1 MVEVPVMVGLVVIAV
16 VTDTKVVVFV
26 VVVVVV
32 VAIAGVV
39 GVIAVVTDV
48 RGDCGVVP
56 AVLQELSR
64 TAVKTEHTSNSRF
77 IFTLPYSVVSVNG
90 KASISLLYHKAA
102 LKA

>member
-16 VTDTKVVVFV
+16 VTDTKVVVF

-77 IFTLPYSVVSVNG
+77 IFTLPYSVVSVSG

>member
-39 GVIAVVTDV
+39 GVIAVVADV
-48 RGDCGVVP
+48 WGDCGVVP

-64 TAVKTEHTSNSRF
+64 TAVKTEHTSNIRF
-77 IFTLPYSVVSVNG
+77 IFTCLTVLYQSTG
-90 KASISLLYHKAA
+90 KHR
-102 LKA
+102 

>member
-32 VAIAGVV
+32 AIAGVV
-39 GVIAVVTDV
+39 GVIAVVADV

-64 TAVKTEHTSNSRF
+64 TAVKTEHTSNIRF
-77 IFTLPYSVVSVNG
+77 IFTCLTVLYQSTG
-90 KASISLLYHKAA
+90 KHR
-102 LKA
+102 

>member
-16 VTDTKVVVFV
+16 VTDTKVVVF

-64 TAVKTEHTSNSRF
+64 TAVKTEHTSNIRF
-77 IFTLPYSVVSVNG
+77 IFTCLTVLYQSTG
-90 KASISLLYHKAA
+90 KHR
-102 LKA
+102 

>member
-16 VTDTKVVVFV
+16 VTDTKVVVF

-64 TAVKTEHTSNSRF
+64 TAVKTEHTSNIRF

>member
-32 VAIAGVV
+32 AIAGVV
-39 GVIAVVTDV
+39 GVIAVVADV
-48 RGDCGVVP
+48 WGDCGVVP

-64 TAVKTEHTSNSRF
+64 TAVKTEHTSNIRF
-77 IFTLPYSVVSVNG
+77 IFTCLTVLYQSTG
-90 KASISLLYHKAA
+90 KHR
-102 LKA
+102 